1 MKRLVD
7 ALLLGQVVCLTI
19 FLSFTT
25 SGNYFWFST
34 TKGSPRQAN
43 CSCLEQKLWHL
54 WMLFIRPGGCSVSQ
68 FFFSLT
74 TSGNFLIFNHQGIC
88 KTSKLPLSWNEIWRH
103 LWMLFYWARWSVS
116 QYFFSFTT
124 SGNCFW
130 ISTTKGSPRQASC
143 YCLKKRL
150 WYLWVL
156 FYWARLVVC
165 LTNFLQFNH
174 FWKLFD
180 FQTPRDLQHEQ
191 TVQKMFNYPNNP
203 FIRLH

>member
-1 MKRLVD
+1 MQCLTAVTFFSTPALHGWLKRLVG

-34 TKGSPRQAN
+34 TKVSPRQAN
-43 CSCLEQKLWHL
+43 CSSLEQKLWYL
-54 WMLFIRPGGCSVSQ
+54 WMLFIRPGGCSVLQ

-88 KTSKLPLSWNEIWRH
+88 KTSKLPLSWNKILRH
-103 LWMLFYWARWSVS
+103 LWM
-116 QYFFSFTT
+116 
-124 SGNCFW
+124 
-130 ISTTKGSPRQASC
+130 
-143 YCLKKRL
+143 
-150 WYLWVL
+150 L

-165 LTNFLQFNH
+165 LTIFLQFNH

-180 FQTPRDLQHEQ
+180 FQTPRDLQHE
-191 TVQKMFNYPNNP
+191 
-203 FIRLH
+203 